1 MLCVVRRLG
10 TPQGCLAVWRNA
22 DSIACSTRNSSSRQC
37 CLWTQV
43 QPSVPAAASASSA
56 AARSLHTGSITRL
69 ATLKRERE
77 DGGPAVGSG
86 EHSTTSA
93 PAAATRVITT
103 PIFYVNAV
111 PHIGHMYTAVLTDAL
126 VRWERVR
133 VSLVPACQKH
143 PLARVAA

>member
-22 DSIACSTRNSSSRQC
+22 DSIACSTRKSSRQC
-37 CLWTQV
+37 RLWTLV

-86 EHSTTSA
+86 EDSTTSA

-126 VRWERVR
+126 VRWERVS

-143 PLARVAA
+143 PLARMTA